1 LREAAAPAAV
11 APRTP
16 RRAPSPAGCSLWAL
30 LLGGGF
36 CRVVPAKGGPAQ
48 PLGCAPPWQS
58 RWSASS
64 SPRTTGPDFL
74 REALLS
80 ACAQTHTALDI
91 VISDNGS
98 GAASEASRDSVAD
111 LLESDARI
119 RYLRCPER
127 DHYLDNWLFAL
138 SQARGDYVGFLMD
151 DDLYHPDKVARM
163 LPLLAGNPDVALVT
177 SFRQLIDASG
187 KELPP
192 LPETQP
198 LFGADAVVSGDEL
211 GNRILQMGANVV
223 GEPTTVLLRRAD
235 LGASFGFF
243 CGRQYQVISDVATW
257 LQLMQGRR
265 VVYLRDALSKFR
277 LHGGQDQRR
286 ALQALNANVE
296 WLQMLLDANAAG
308 LYLERRG
315 AVPAHPAPPA
325 RQPGALL
332 TKHADAV
339 RSSATHAEPIQRVLR
354 QAFDRL
360 FHA

>member
-1 LREAAAPAAV
+1 MAEPLV
-11 APRTP
+11 
-16 RRAPSPAGCSLWAL
+16 SLL
-30 LLGGGF
+30 IPTHN
-36 CRVVPAKGGPAQ
+36 R
-48 PLGCAPPWQS
+48 
-58 RWSASS
+58 
-64 SPRTTGPDFL
+64 PDFL

-80 ACAQTHTALDI
+80 ACAQTHSALDI
-91 VISDNGS
+91 VVSDNGS

-151 DDLYHPDKVARM
+151 DDLYHLDKVARM

-243 CGRQYQVISDVATW
+243 GGRQYQVISDVATW

-308 LYLERRG
+308 LYLTDEAQFQRTLRHQLDSL
-315 AVPAHPAPPA
+315 VPF
-325 RQPGALL
+325 L